1 MHREREALLAQE
13 LSHAASQMTDRGND
27 GAEPPKTGAS
37 RLGPMTDR
45 GDDGG
50 LKTAPRFGPAAS
62 RGVNGTGFIKPLV
75 GLTGPRPCLN
85 P

>member
-13 LSHAASQMTDRGND
+13 LSNAASQMTERGND
-27 GAEPPKTGAS
+27 GAELPKTTS
-37 RLGPMTDR
+37 RFRPMTDR
-45 GDDGG
+45 GDDGE
-50 LKTAPRFGPAAS
+50 LKTSPRFGPAAS

-75 GLTGPRPCLN
+75 GLTGPCPFHN